1 MNCRHTLVLCPVCPL
16 PAVEDDDNLATQ
28 RSSEPRASQQ
38 SPRAAGNRGFFRLI
52 RAWHAGRCRATSV
65 FRPPR
70 CPWPPTVSLSQ
81 SGWTVGVGGE
91 YAFLNWLTGFVEYD
105 YYRFNNNNS
114 TALACTAVVCGIT
127 TTGVGVSTNINA
139 RALQMGA

>member
-1 MNCRHTLVLCPVCPL
+1 MSESRGGAWVQGDFGFQAAALPV
-16 PAVEDDDNLATQ
+16 A
-28 RSSEPRASQQ
+28 
-38 SPRAAGNRGFFRLI
+38 
-52 RAWHAGRCRATSV
+52 
-65 FRPPR
+65 
-70 CPWPPTVSLSQ
+70 PTVSLSQ

-127 TTGVGVSTNINA
+127 TTGVGISANINVLKA
-139 RALQMGA
+139 GLNFKFGPF

>member
-1 MNCRHTLVLCPVCPL
+1 VFEDLVLEVDELLRAEAERFLTVGSASGADDVGAGLTISASCGKPGVFPPNSSLARRSVQGDFGFQAAALPV
-16 PAVEDDDNLATQ
+16 A
-28 RSSEPRASQQ
+28 
-38 SPRAAGNRGFFRLI
+38 
-52 RAWHAGRCRATSV
+52 
-65 FRPPR
+65 
-70 CPWPPTVSLSQ
+70 PTVSLSQ

-127 TTGVGVSTNINA
+127 TTGVDVSTNINA